1 MATTLLVAVMNITPE
16 KLAVNPKTIIVLL
29 LALTMVVVL
38 IGCGGGDSTN
48 VQNPPAPPPSNLSV
62 AFDPA
67 PPTSIKVNA
76 VIPITAVVDNDPS
89 GAGVD
94 WLLTCQGTTTCG
106 TLYPLSTQSGEATTY
121 TPPAGMTANS
131 QDVTIIAFAKA
142 NHSKN
147 VTTPLTITGFAGSL
161 KGTYIMQATGMTA
174 TGYGYQFM
182 AAVALDGNGLV
193 TSGEQTVHV
202 VDPNTLAPVTYS
214 DTITG
219 GNYFVGTDGRGT
231 LTIKTNNQ
239 SIGQLGV
246 EGFSF
251 VILSSDHLFITRM
264 DDLSNNQ
271 AQSFETASGT
281 MDLQTSTATPT
292 GAYAFVAY
300 GIDPFLTPNG
310 LGGVMNIDSPNT
322 ISGVGS
328 IADQDLGGG
337 LFTNASLTGTVSD
350 PDAFGAVTITLST
363 YFASSFQFTGY
374 IVDSTHIRLIENEL
388 SLAAPFGYTAGLA
401 ISQGSAAGTFTS
413 NSVFTGTYIFSV
425 LGQDFSFFPTSLASV
440 GIFSADG
447 NGLLARGV
455 NDAFFGGFGTQVRDQ
470 FHATYT
476 VDPSGTGRVDSLFTY
491 PGSGQGPEFIF
502 YLTGNGN
509 PPLILDADF
518 NLMGFG
524 AGGVGTGIAY
534 PATVPSPFSGSYAL
548 YMTESLFGSETDL
561 AGEMTVDGT
570 ALTINGVLDANSF
583 FTPVPAT
590 TLTGTFNE
598 LTSSGRS
605 RALLTNAVFPA
616 APMSV
621 EIYFIDA
628 GHGFM
633 IENDSLQ
640 TFSLG
645 LGYFATRTPICD
657 GCP

>member
-1 MATTLLVAVMNITPE
+1 MKTT
-16 KLAVNPKTIIVLL
+16 IVLL
-29 LALTMVVVL
+29 LTVVLVAALT
-38 IGCGGGDSTN
+38 GCGGGDSTN

-67 PPTSIKVNA
+67 PPTAIKVNA
-76 VIPITAVVDNDPS
+76 VTPITAVVDNDPS

-94 WLLTCQGTTTCG
+94 WLLTCQGSTSCG
-106 TLYPLSTQSGEATTY
+106 TLSPLHTQSGDATTY

-131 QDVTIIAFAKA
+131 QDVTIIAFATA

-147 VTTPLTITGFAGSL
+147 ATTPLNITGFAGTL
-161 KGTYIMQATGMTA
+161 KGTYIMQAVGVTA
-174 TGYGYQFM
+174 IGYGYQFM
-182 AAVALDGNGLV
+182 AAVVLDGNGSV
-193 TSGEQTVHV
+193 SAGEQTVHL
-202 VDPNTLAPVTYS
+202 VDPNSFTPVTYS
-214 DTITG
+214 DAITG

-231 LTIKTNNQ
+231 LTINTANQ

-251 VILSSDHLFITRM
+251 AILSHDHLFITRM

-281 MDLQTSTATPT
+281 MDLQTTTATPT

-300 GIDPFLTPNG
+300 GMDALLTPNG

-322 ISGVGS
+322 ISGAGS

-337 LFTNASLTGTVSD
+337 LYTNASLTGTVSD

-363 YFASSFQFTGY
+363 YFAPSFQFTGF

-388 SLAAPFGYTAGLA
+388 SLGTPFGYTAGLA

-413 NSVFTGTYIFSV
+413 NSTFTGTYVFGV
-425 LGQDFSFFPTSLASV
+425 LGQDYSFFPTSLASV

-476 VDPSGTGRVDSLFTY
+476 VDPTGTGRVDSLFTY

-524 AGGVGTGIAY
+524 GGGVGTGIAF
-534 PATVPSPFSGSYAL
+534 PATVPSPFTGSYAL
-548 YMTESLFGSETDL
+548 YLTQSVFGSETDM
-561 AGEMTVDGT
+561 AGQMTVDGG
-570 ALTINGVLDANSF
+570 ALTVNGVVDANSF
-583 FTPVPAT
+583 FTPVPTT
-590 TLTGTFNE
+590 TLTGTFNA

-621 EIYFIDA
+621 ELYFIDA
-628 GHGFM
+628 EHGFM

-645 LGYFATRTPICD
+645 FGYFATRTPICG